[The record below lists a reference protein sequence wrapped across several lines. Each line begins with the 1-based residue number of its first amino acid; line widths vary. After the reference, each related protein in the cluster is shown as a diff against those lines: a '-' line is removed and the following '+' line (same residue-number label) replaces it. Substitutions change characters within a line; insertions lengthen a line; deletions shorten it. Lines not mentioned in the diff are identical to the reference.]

1 MAALRS
7 LALATLLGGTVL
19 LAGSS
24 DARAQTMKEAL
35 KEHVREGVE
44 RSKERKRKKRETSQ
58 RAEQRVRGTQ
68 APLTE
73 EHQPT
78 PAPEQAPP
86 EPAPPEPARPDPDE
100 DALPIRVFGKNAQFD
115 LSVGFGYH
123 GWFPQQYR
131 AADVEIG
138 SYMTGSIEL
147 KAKLFGW
154 LSLRRGRYESNQI
167 AGPRTEQAV
176 VAAQVGQYA
185 PKAVWL
191 LGILGVPISKAW
203 EPQVRYEARAF
214 ETRATPTSSVCVV
227 DRSAPEDAIDCPG
240 TRGELKITSSFE
252 TFVAGVRYDA
262 SKSGSPVL
270 TQHGTTTPPLFFGIG
285 LMQYRKPYQLTLD
298 GFTLDDY
305 LFDARFRGA
314 GLAFATEFAGGIDE
328 FFGEVDAQLGLGEV
342 SLTDTLTL
350 NELVPDGGL
359 IGYLQGTATVGY
371 RWAFIHGPPTL
382 IFVPVIKAGGATF
395 FMIDTHGD
403 DDEGVSPTLNWDFLW
418 SVQATL
424 LIAI

>member
-1 MAALRS
+1 MKD
-7 LALATLLGGTVL
+7 TL
-19 LAGSS
+19 
-24 DARAQTMKEAL
+24 E
-35 KEHVREGVE
+35 EHVREGVE
-44 RSKERKRKKRETSQ
+44 RSKERKRQQREARE
-58 RAEQRVRGTQ
+58 RAESPDRGRG
-68 APLTE
+68 APLAQSGASTLE
-73 EHQPT
+73 SPPPRREAT
-78 PAPEQAPP
+78 PPG
-86 EPAPPEPARPDPDE
+86 PDPDKE
-100 DALPIRVFGKNAQFD
+100 RLPIRIFGKNAQFD
-115 LSVGFGYH
+115 LSLGFGYH

-138 SYMTGSIEL
+138 SYMTGSVEL

-154 LSLRRGRYESNQI
+154 LSLRRGRYESNAI
-167 AGPRTEQAV
+167 AGPRTEEAA
-176 VAAQVGQYA
+176 VAAQIGQYA

-191 LGILGVPISKAW
+191 LGILGVPISDAW

-240 TRGELKITSSFE
+240 TTGDLKIISSFE
-252 TFVAGVRYDA
+252 TFVAGIRYDA
-262 SKSGSPVL
+262 SKSGGTVL
-270 TQHGTTTPPLFFGIG
+270 TQRGTRMPPLFFGLG

-314 GLAFATEFAGGIDE
+314 GLAFATDFAGGIDQ
-328 FFGEVDAQLGLGEV
+328 FFGELDAQFGLGEV
-342 SLTDTLTL
+342 SLTDSLTL
-350 NELVPDGGL
+350 NELVPDNGL
-359 IGYLQGTATVGY
+359 IGYLQGTVTAGY

-382 IFVPVIKAGGATF
+382 ILAPVAKAGGATF
-395 FMIDTHGD
+395 FMIDTQAD
-403 DDEGVSPTLNWDFLW
+403 EDEGVSPTLNWDFLW

>member
-1 MAALRS
+1 MV
-7 LALATLLGGTVL
+7 LLG
-19 LAGSS
+19 ARS
-24 DARAQTMKEAL
+24 DARAQTMKDAL

-44 RSKERKRKKRETSQ
+44 RSKERKRKKREASQ
-58 RAEQRVRGTQ
+58 RDEQPARGTQ
-68 APLTE
+68 VPLSE
-73 EHQPT
+73 AGAEPG
-78 PAPEQAPP
+78 AAAP
-86 EPAPPEPARPDPDE
+86 EPAPAPPPTRPERERDE
-100 DALPIRVFGKNAQFD
+100 ETLPIRIFGKNAQFD

-167 AGPRTEQAV
+167 AGPRTEEAA

-227 DRSAPEDAIDCPG
+227 DRDAPEDAIECPG
-240 TRGELKITSSFE
+240 TRGELKVISSFE

-270 TQHGTTTPPLFFGIG
+270 TQHGSKTPPLFFGVG

-314 GLAFATEFAGGIDE
+314 GLAFATEFAGGIDR
-328 FFGEVDAQLGLGEV
+328 FFGELDAQLGLGEV
-342 SLTDTLTL
+342 SLTDSLTL
-350 NELVPDGGL
+350 NELVPDDGL
-359 IGYLQGTATVGY
+359 IGYLQGTATAGY
-371 RWAFIHGPPTL
+371 RWAFIHGPPTVIL
-382 IFVPVIKAGGATF
+382 VPVIKAGGATF
-395 FMIDTHGD
+395 FVIDTQGD